1 MRWSAY
7 LPLAAF
13 LVLAGF
19 FSLAI
24 FGGDPSKIPS
34 ALEGKLV
41 PQFSLPALEGS
52 DVDGFTTADLQT
64 GDVVLVNV
72 WASWCV
78 PCRQEHPLLMALAER
93 SGISIFGLN
102 YKDGPADAALF
113 LVEGGNPYKRVGV
126 DRTGRVGIDWGVYG
140 VPETFVVTG
149 EGRIAYK
156 HIGPLSQKAIE
167 TKLLP
172 AIEAARLASSA
183 PSAAL
188 KMPGS

>member
-1 MRWSAY
+1 M
-7 LPLAAF
+7 PLAAF

-34 ALEGKLV
+34 VLEGKLV

-52 DVDGFTTADLQT
+52 DVDGFTTADLQM

-113 LVEGGNPYKRVGV
+113 LAEGGNPYKRVGV

-149 EGRIAYK
+149 EGRIVYK

-172 AIEAARLASSA
+172 AIEAARLASY
-183 PSAAL
+183 PPLAAS
-188 KMPGS
+188 KTPGS

>member
-1 MRWSAY
+1 VRWSAF

-24 FGGDPSKIPS
+24 FGGDPSKLPS
-34 ALEGKLV
+34 ALEGKMV
-41 PQFSLPALEGS
+41 PQFTLPALEGS
-52 DVDGFTTADLQT
+52 AVEGFATADLQT
-64 GDVVLVNV
+64 GEVVLVNV

-93 SGISIFGLN
+93 TNIPIFGLN
-102 YKDGPADAALF
+102 YKDAPGDAAVF
-113 LVEGGNPYKRVGV
+113 LTEGGNPYQRIGV
-126 DRTGRVGIDWGVYG
+126 DQSGRVGIDWGVYG

-156 HIGPLSQKAIE
+156 HIGPLSPQAIE
-167 TKLLP
+167 TTLLP
-172 AIEAARLASSA
+172 AIEAARSASA
-183 PSAAL
+183 PTASAPTAS
-188 KMPGS
+188 GS